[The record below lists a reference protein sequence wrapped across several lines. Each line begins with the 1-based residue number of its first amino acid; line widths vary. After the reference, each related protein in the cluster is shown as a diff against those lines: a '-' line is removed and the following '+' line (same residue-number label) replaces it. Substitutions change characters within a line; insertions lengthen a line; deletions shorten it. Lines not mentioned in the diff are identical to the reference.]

1 MANKKLPGGRR
12 PAGGVSTSSK
22 KQVSVKAGAAGVAI
36 SELPPAEK
44 LNGDELFPVVQDK
57 ETRSA
62 TTEKIKNIFPI
73 SMSEVAPETDLNTV
87 TEPGMYLLNNPLY
100 YDDQHHPFA
109 SYEGTKV
116 LMIVSKVVK
125 GRGTIQYFLITQTY
139 FAVWAEPGG
148 MYVRTSDGTKWDRWR
163 QLTAS

>member
-1 MANKKLPGGRR
+1 MANKKSPGGRR

-22 KQVSVKAGAAGVAI
+22 KQVSVKSGAAGVAI
-36 SELPPAEK
+36 SELPSAEK

-62 TTEKIKNIFPI
+62 TTEQIKNIFPV
-73 SMSEVAPETDLNTV
+73 SMSEVASETDLDTV

-109 SYEGTKV
+109 CYEGTKV

-125 GRGTIQYFLITQTY
+125 GRGTIKPILITQTY

-148 MYVRTSDGTKWDRWR
+148 MFVRTSDGAKWDRWK
-163 QLTAS
+163 QIATS